1 MRFQKRNACFI
12 TSLVFLFSIFV
23 NSILLAQSV
32 QIGKGSYTVELP
44 DGQLSAL
51 DENGNSISP
60 NIGGNFTKLEWFSSY
75 VPVTTNDFWSSTLFR
90 YLPKLYPCTSFSA
103 KYNHLKGKLLL
114 LTIRFTR
121 AVTGSNFLMTTLTG
135 QTVKDVGVT
144 EINFKASSDWTATT
158 HALAWLTICIH
169 HNRWCKNSK
178 KFQLASILA
187 FY

>member
-12 TSLVFLFSIFV
+12 TPLVFLFSIFV
-23 NSILLAQSV
+23 HSILLAQSV

-90 YLPKLYPCTSFSA
+90 YSPEEPSYIHAHPFQLNITSSGVTLGHA
-103 KYNHLKGKLLL
+103 NQV
-114 LTIRFTR
+114 TR
-121 AVTGSNFLMTTLTG
+121 AVTGSNFLDDYTYFTEGELSVG
-135 QTVKDVGVT
+135 LLGVT
-144 EINFKASSDWTATT
+144 ESNFKATDIQTG
-158 HALAWLTICIH
+158 LPPPLGP
-169 HNRWCKNSK
+169 
-178 KFQLASILA
+178 QILPV
-187 FY
+187 